1 METRANYAL
10 IGLFTLAVLASA
22 IMFVTWF
29 SGADKRGT
37 RVVYKVVFTTSVSGL
52 SRGAQVL
59 FNGLKVG
66 EVTAI
71 DLMDDPGQVYA
82 MIDVDRRTPVKV
94 DTRARLEYQGLT
106 GVGSIALAGGTP
118 DAAALQSTDG
128 TPPTILAER
137 SEFQNILETVQR
149 LSGKTESVLENVDKL
164 ILGNSENVGRMIVNL
179 RTFSDALAANSD
191 GLKDFMAGMSELGR
205 AVKPVAENLERLTR
219 DLDERIVAIDPKAIT
234 SIVANVQ
241 DLSAKLNDSAN
252 PESIKQFLTGMADL
266 GRAAKPIADDIQ
278 KVTRDLDE
286 RIAAVDPKA
295 VSSIMANVQELSTKL
310 NASADKVDS
319 VLAGINNFIGAG
331 DGKGGDTKSM
341 FADVGEAAR
350 SIRKLADN
358 LDQRT
363 KDLTASIGRFT
374 GPGLRQYEAL
384 AADGRKTLEEINR
397 TLRSLE
403 KNPQQL
409 LFGAKPKIP
418 EYSGR

>member
-22 IMFVTWF
+22 IMFVMWF

-66 EVTAI
+66 EVTSI

-82 MIDVDRRTPVKV
+82 LIDVDRRTPVKV

-106 GVGSIALAGGTP
+106 GVASIALAGGTTG
-118 DAAALQSTDG
+118 AAYLQSTDG
-128 TPPTILAER
+128 APPLIMAER

-149 LSGKTESVLENVDKL
+149 LSGKTEAVLENVDKL
-164 ILGNSENVGRMIVNL
+164 ISGNSDNVGRMIGNL

-191 GLKDFMAGMSELGR
+191 GVKDFMAGMSELGR
-205 AVKPVAENLERLTR
+205 AVKPVAENLEKLTR

-234 SIVANVQ
+234 TIVANFQ
-241 DLSAKLNDSAN
+241 DLSAKLNDSAD

-278 KVTRDLDE
+278 KLTKDLDE

-310 NASADKVDS
+310 NNSADKVDS
-319 VLAGINNFIGAG
+319 VLAGINNFLGAG
-331 DGKGGDTKSM
+331 DGKGDTKSM

-409 LFGAKPKIP
+409 IFGAKPKIP